1 MCVFSGP
8 TEAALRR
15 GDISVALEALIDDI
29 LEGNGQPAI
38 GVSLSAIRS
47 NIGMTASCSSEL
59 TAVALVSFML
69 PLLPESDPR

>member
-1 MCVFSGP
+1 MTFSK
-8 TEAALRR
+8 AMASLR
-15 GDISVALEALIDDI
+15 
-29 LEGNGQPAI
+29 I